1 MQAAAEP
8 RGKWSLNEIRFVFIL
23 GFSVLAAQNA
33 TLILPPLLVDIASDM
48 EVSVPIAAQLATA
61 TFAAWAVSVVVG
73 SPLSDSLGRR
83 PLALAGMLVLTISVI
98 ASAFAPNLA
107 VLAVLRAMTGLG
119 GGLIPPN
126 NMGAIVDSIG
136 PEKRARAMGIVM
148 ASNVVSM
155 GISVPLVTLLADW
168 QDWRFAFLM
177 SGLLLGVSF
186 LTIWVWFPNI
196 RRAGPQ
202 NFEFFSRFR
211 ALLSLRFFQVA
222 VLVHAVQRMAFWGF
236 ISYFAAYLIKTY
248 DVSVGFLAIPL
259 AITAAAQVAGSYLA
273 PQLATLRN
281 YALLVASTSIS
292 GGVCGLFFFA
302 TDIGLWPAV
311 ALATL
316 GTGLLTMTF
325 PVLVTIS
332 TRFSGNS
339 TATGVGLMGVSNQ
352 GGGALGTALEGALL
366 ANYGFSGIGY
376 MCLGLSVACV
386 LGTLFFR
393 RQ

>member
-8 RGKWSLNEIRFVFIL
+8 KGKKGLNETWFVIIL

-33 TLILPPLLVDIASDM
+33 TLILPPLLVNIASDM
-48 EVSVPIAAQLATA
+48 EVSVAVAAQLATA

-83 PLALAGMLVLTISVI
+83 PLALAGMLVLTVSVI
-98 ASAFAPNLA
+98 ASAFAPNLG

-126 NMGAIVDSIG
+126 NMGAIVDTIG

-168 QDWRFAFLM
+168 QDWRFAFLV
-177 SGLLLGVSF
+177 SGLLLGTSF
-186 LTIWVWFPNI
+186 LTIWVWFPSI
-196 RRAGPQ
+196 RRAGPRS
-202 NFEFFSRFR
+202 FAFFSRFR

-222 VLVHAVQRMAFWGF
+222 VLVHVVQRMAFWGF
-236 ISYFAAYLIKTY
+236 VSYFAAYLIGTY
-248 DVSVGFLAIPL
+248 GVSVGFLAVPL
-259 AITAAAQVAGSYLA
+259 AISAAAQVAGSYLA
-273 PQLATLRN
+273 PQVANLRN
-281 YALLVASTSIS
+281 YALLVASTCIA
-292 GGVCGLFFFA
+292 GGVCGMFYFA

-311 ALATL
+311 ALAAL
-316 GTGLLTMTF
+316 GTGLLSMTF
-325 PVLVTIS
+325 PILVTIS

-352 GGGALGTALEGALL
+352 GGGALGTALAGALL

>member
-8 RGKWSLNEIRFVFIL
+8 KGGRGLNETWFVFIL

-48 EVSVPIAAQLATA
+48 EVSVPVAAQLATA
-61 TFAAWAVSVVVG
+61 TFAAWAASVVIG
-73 SPLSDSLGRR
+73 GPLSDSFGRR
-83 PLALAGMLVLTISVI
+83 PLALAGMLVLTVSVI

-107 VLAVLRAMTGLG
+107 TLAILRAMTGLG

-126 NMGAIVDSIG
+126 NMGAIADTIG
-136 PEKRARAMGIVM
+136 PERRAKAMGIVM

-155 GISVPLVTLLADW
+155 GVSVPLVTLLADW
-168 QDWRFAFLM
+168 QDWRFAFLV
-177 SGLLLGVSF
+177 SGLLLGISF
-186 LTIWVWFPNI
+186 LTVWVWFPNI
-196 RRAGPQ
+196 RRAGPRS
-202 NFEFFSRFR
+202 FEFFSRFR

-222 VLVHAVQRMAFWGF
+222 VLVHAAQRMAFWGF
-236 ISYFAAYLIKTY
+236 VSYFAAYMIRTY

-281 YALLVASTSIS
+281 YGLLVASTSIA
-292 GGVCGLFFFA
+292 GGVCGMFYFA

-325 PVLVTIS
+325 PILVTIS

-352 GGGALGTALEGALL
+352 GGGALGTALAGALL
-366 ANYGFSGIGY
+366 ANYGFAGIGY
-376 MCLGLSVACV
+376 MCLGLTVACV

>member
-1 MQAAAEP
+1 MQEVAEP
-8 RGKWSLNEIRFVFIL
+8 KGKKGLNETWFVIIL

-33 TLILPPLLVDIASDM
+33 TLILPPLLVDIASDL
-48 EVSVPIAAQLATA
+48 EVSVPVAAQLATA
-61 TFAAWAVSVVVG
+61 TFAAWAASVVIG

-83 PLALAGMLVLTISVI
+83 PLALAGMSVLTASVI
-98 ASAFAPNLA
+98 ASAFAPNIE
-107 VLAVLRAMTGLG
+107 VLAVLRALTGLG

-126 NMGAIVDSIG
+126 NMGAIADTIG
-136 PEKRARAMGIVM
+136 PEKRAKAMGIVM

-155 GISVPLVTLLADW
+155 GVSVPLVTLLADW
-168 QDWRFAFLM
+168 QDWRFAFLV

-186 LTIWVWFPNI
+186 LTVWAWFPNI
-196 RRAGPQ
+196 RRAGPRS
-202 NFEFFSRFR
+202 FEFFSRFR
-211 ALLSLRFFQVA
+211 ALLSLRYFQVA
-222 VLVHAVQRMAFWGF
+222 VLVHVFQRMAFWGF
-236 ISYFAAYLIKTY
+236 ISYFAVYLIKTH

-273 PQLATLRN
+273 PQLANLRN
-281 YALLVASTSIS
+281 YAVLVASTSIA
-292 GGVCGLFFFA
+292 GGVCGMVYFA
-302 TDIGLWPAV
+302 ADFGLWPSV

-325 PVLVTIS
+325 PILVAIS

-352 GGGALGTALEGALL
+352 GGGALGTALAGALL
-366 ANYGFSGIGY
+366 ANYGFAGIGY
-376 MCLGLSVACV
+376 MCLGLTVACV